1 MGIRMRKKRRR
12 GRRRTCKYCTM
23 CKKRE
28 RRNERLERTNM
39 LICVDTR
46 RLKLKLYRSLGI
58 DLETDAQGQ
67 VAKAVVRNTQRGS
80 VNVIP
85 LEASLPRTAY
95 ADRLWDAL

>member
-1 MGIRMRKKRRR
+1 VRKELK
-12 GRRRTCKYCTM
+12 
-23 CKKRE
+23 
-28 RRNERLERTNM
+28 RRNERLQRTNR
-39 LICVDTR
+39 LICVNTR

>member
-1 MGIRMRKKRRR
+1 MAG
-12 GRRRTCKYCTM
+12 
-23 CKKRE
+23 
-28 RRNERLERTNM
+28 N
-39 LICVDTR
+39 

-67 VAKAVVRNTQRGS
+67 FAKAVVRNTQKGI

-85 LEASLPRTAY
+85 LEASLPKTAY